1 MSGPKVSCCIEGTL
15 PGHPVYMYMIN
26 IQWAYMYIGLVC
38 IQVHNYTEKETE
50 CFNCCNIVYKSQ
62 AILMKFGTQFLI

>member
-1 MSGPKVSCCIEGTL
+1 
-15 PGHPVYMYMIN
+15 MYMIN